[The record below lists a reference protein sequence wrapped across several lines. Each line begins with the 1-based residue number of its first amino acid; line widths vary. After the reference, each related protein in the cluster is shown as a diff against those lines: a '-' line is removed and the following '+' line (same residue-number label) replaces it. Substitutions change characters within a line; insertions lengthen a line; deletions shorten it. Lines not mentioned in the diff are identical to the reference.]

1 MNTRKCKKC
10 HSSNLVLEDVNPI
23 EKFLRCNNCGDVF
36 SKSNETG
43 TFEVEF
49 KIDPGYSFEING
61 DPASYFKQW
70 IEQAKR
76 EMQEGSNTYSHEEV
90 FGEDQYE
97 SLRDEF
103 ENAIKQASGGKGKER
118 HARKGQDFEDQVMC
132 SVQRLLVDHPLG
144 GLAYQVIKK
153 TIESGRLYQDKGADN
168 AVKEI
173 YGAMNYLGGMN
184 ILYKELDEDKLNKL
198 DF

>member
-1 MNTRKCKKC
+1 MNTKRCKKC
-10 HSSNLVLEDVNPI
+10 HSSDLEDVSPTG
-23 EKFLRCNNCGDVF
+23 EFLTCNNCGSISTKENKFDDM
-36 SKSNETG
+36 TG
-43 TFEVEF
+43 GLEVEF
-49 KIDPGYSFEING
+49 DDPMDTLKNWM
-61 DPASYFKQW
+61 DM
-70 IEQAKR
+70 IEQSKK
-76 EMQEGSNTYSHEEV
+76 EMQEGANTYSHEEI

-184 ILYKELDEDKLNKL
+184 ILYKELDEDKMNKL